1 MYKLLQERVAG
12 LELKILHYGHIVH
25 LVLLSKLIGINVL
38 VFNTLLK
45 LSFWK
50 DVNIDRLVN
59 SDLKY
64 AYFYRTVKH
73 QAVA

>member
-1 MYKLLQERVAG
+1 MYKLLQEHVAG
-12 LELKILHYGHIVH
+12 LELKILLYGHIVH
-25 LVLLSKLIGINVL
+25 LVPLSELIEINVL
-38 VFNTLLK
+38 LFNTLLK